1 MSEKFR
7 VIIRTYL
14 RNTEA
19 DLRYTAEG
27 HVLLPFAPFS
37 GLVVK
42 LRGGFRVP
50 FKTTTKVEWDGRDFN
65 VETIT
70 FNVKTPEDELAHLK
84 MLTEAGFSVWW
95 PYDRKAHIQRIA
107 KNNTLR
113 IVK

>member
-1 MSEKFR
+1 MSEQFR

-27 HVLLPFAPFS
+27 HVILPFSPFS
-37 GLVVK
+37 GLVIK

-50 FKTTTKVEWDGRDFN
+50 FKTTTKVEWDGREFT

-70 FNVKTPEDELAHLK
+70 FNVKTPEDEQAHFK
-84 MLTEAGFSVWW
+84 MLSEAGFAVWW
-95 PYDRKAHIQRIA
+95 PYDRKAHIQRLA
-107 KNNTLR
+107 KKSKLR
-113 IVK
+113 IVQ